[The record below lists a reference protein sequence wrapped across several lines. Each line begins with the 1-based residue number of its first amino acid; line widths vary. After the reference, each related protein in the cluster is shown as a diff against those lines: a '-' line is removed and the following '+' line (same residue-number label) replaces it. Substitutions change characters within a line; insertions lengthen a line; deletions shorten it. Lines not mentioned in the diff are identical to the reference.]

1 MMQTTPKRLGRR
13 YSSCNGA
20 RSTRWLLG
28 QSLTATG
35 AARREGQAQLIDA
48 LSCDDAVSLPA
59 AQLLVVRLAAAD
71 FDGTVDL
78 L

>member
-20 RSTRWLLG
+20 RSTRWLFG
-28 QSLTATG
+28 QNQTATG
-35 AARREGQAQLIDA
+35 AARREGWARLVDA
-48 LSCDDAVSLPA
+48 LGCDDAASLPA
-59 AQLLVVRLAAAD
+59 AQLLVVRLAATD
-71 FDGTVDL
+71 FNGTVDL

>member
-28 QSLTATG
+28 QSLAATG
-35 AARREGQAQLIDA
+35 AARREGWARLIDA
-48 LSCDDAVSLPA
+48 LDCDDAVSLPA

-78 L
+78 F

>member
-13 YSSCNGA
+13 YSSCNDA
-20 RSTRWLLG
+20 RSTRCLLG
-28 QSLTATG
+28 QNLTATG
-35 AARREGQAQLIDA
+35 AACREGWAPLIDA
-48 LSCDDAVSLPA
+48 LGCDDAASLST